1 MFPRDPFNDPFFRDP
16 FQHMNNMMNH
26 MLNDP
31 FFASPFGAFPQT
43 QHVPRNAPPQIEEIP
58 HEEHAARPHSHAG
71 GSGTD
76 PIVEEPDDVEDSH
89 HPARPPR
96 HSAGTTSRSAA
107 PELALAQPFG
117 GGVFGSVFSNPPQG
131 ATVYSYSSSSISSGG
146 PGGMTYSSSTT
157 TRAGPN
163 RVRETQKTVRDGR
176 TGKESITVARGL
188 GDKER
193 VVIRTRDASGS
204 EHIEDILRGIDA
216 HHAPQFDEQWRQQAE
231 HVLPDV
237 GPRTRRRLE
246 PADPYPRQQQQ
257 QQYALPH
264 NPGAAYPGTQ
274 QQQQGYHGGYGQQQQ
289 QSNLYQQQPVQ
300 GYGQYQHQQQHQG
313 HPSVPSTAS
322 QQQYYQNGHASRN
335 WQH

>member
-31 FFASPFGAFPQT
+31 FFASPFGAFPQVSVEAGLETCDHSAATWLRRYPTCPQT

-76 PIVEEPDDVEDSH
+76 PIVEEPDGKCDGRVLDYRSNQTALASYLTFVCPITTDVEDSH

-163 RVRETQKTVRDGR
+163 RVSGCWCCSTALSTTNVY
-176 TGKESITVARGL
+176 L
-188 GDKER
+188 G
-193 VVIRTRDASGS
+193 VMWAST
-204 EHIEDILRGIDA
+204 
-216 HHAPQFDEQWRQQAE
+216 HA
-231 HVLPDV
+231 L
-237 GPRTRRRLE
+237 TYML
-246 PADPYPRQQQQ
+246 
-257 QQYALPH
+257 LPH
-264 NPGAAYPGTQ
+264 F
-274 QQQQGYHGGYGQQQQ
+274 
-289 QSNLYQQQPVQ
+289 
-300 GYGQYQHQQQHQG
+300 
-313 HPSVPSTAS
+313 
-322 QQQYYQNGHASRN
+322 
-335 WQH
+335 